1 MPSRWTPYVHIDSGS
16 WAGYARCVGSPF
28 LVMVITIPVLQ
39 TSTTLNS
46 AMRAPY
52 RPNILDNCLTCRV
65 REEHLFC
72 NLPVQ
77 AVHKLNEIKSTAIY
91 PKSATLL

>member
-1 MPSRWTPYVHIDSGS
+1 VREVTVFSDGDHNSG
-16 WAGYARCVGSPF
+16 VT
-28 LVMVITIPVLQ
+28 V
-39 TSTTLNS
+39 STTLDS

-52 RPNILDNCLTCRV
+52 GPNILDNCLTCPV

-91 PKSATLL
+91 PKPATLL